1 MTYAD
6 KKRIADLDEFWDE
19 ANSEEPTSSV
29 YLHTFAD
36 GRLSMW
42 IEGDRER
49 ALVALVKTEKVLFEA
64 AGDGEL
70 H

>member
-6 KKRIADLDEFWDE
+6 KKRIADLDEFWAE
-19 ANSEEPTSSV
+19 ANDEEPTSSV
-29 YLHTFAD
+29 YLHTFAG

-42 IEGDRER
+42 VEGDQAQALR
-49 ALVALVKTEKVLFEA
+49 ATLRVEQVLCEA
-64 AGDGEL
+64 EGDGEL